1 LSFVQSEKIE
11 KETEIKKE
19 EIYIKEKKVEVLKI
33 FEDEDKLNIEKENNF
48 GFLSSPKK
56 VEKKVEI

>member
-1 LSFVQSEKIE
+1 MSFVQSEKIE

>member
-1 LSFVQSEKIE
+1 MQEEEQSLN
-11 KETEIKKE
+11 ETEIKKE